1 MTKDKQLR
9 ECSRMVEVLYQ
20 RYNECADLVRKWST
34 HSEREES
41 ITQIMNLSSVMRKIE
56 EEIGSIEDFRLA
68 LMFNDNSYVMEA

>member
-41 ITQIMNLSSVMRKIE
+41 ITQIMNLSSVMREIE
-56 EEIGSIEDFRLA
+56 EEISSIEDFRLA